1 MTVVRMKRGFE
12 LELDERDPLQR
23 HMAAE
28 REYEPEVSWI
38 YSYLLR
44 TGDTFIDGGAHIGY
58 LTLLASSCVGPA
70 GSVHSFEPVS
80 STHAA
85 LARNVER
92 NRATNVRLNQMA
104 LGPRTGTLDLEL
116 PIDPDGEGIL
126 AWGATAIQ
134 VGRGALERVPMTTLD
149 EYAERAGLRS
159 VRLLKLDLEG
169 AELGALEG
177 ARGLLKHKRVAHLV
191 CELNTYLLDLSGERY
206 DERRAL
212 LASYGYRCYQLTKSG
227 RIVAQH
233 EPIVTRDVVV
243 TDLLF
248 AA

>member
-38 YSYLLR
+38 YPYLLR

-80 STHAA
+80 FTHAA
-85 LARNVER
+85 LARNVAR
-92 NRATNVRLNQMA
+92 NRAANVRLNQMA
-104 LGPRTGTLDLEL
+104 LGPHPGTLDLEL

-126 AWGATAIQ
+126 AWGATSIQ
-134 VGRGALERVPMTTLD
+134 VGRGSLERVPMTTLD
-149 EYAERAGLRS
+149 EYAMRAGLSS

-169 AELGALEG
+169 AELSALEG
-177 ARGLLKHKRVAHLV
+177 ARDLLQRKRVAHLV
-191 CELNTYLLDLSGERY
+191 CELNTYLLDLAGERY

>member
-23 HMAAE
+23 HMASE

-38 YSYLLR
+38 YPYLLR
-44 TGDTFIDGGAHIGY
+44 TGDVMIDGGAHIGY
-58 LTLLASSCVGPA
+58 LTLLGSSCVGPT
-70 GSVHSFEPVS
+70 GSVHSFEPVA

-85 LARNVER
+85 LAGNVTR
-92 NRATNVRLNQMA
+92 NRATNVHLNRTA
-104 LGPRTGTLDLEL
+104 LGPRAGTLELEL

-134 VGRGALERVPMTTLD
+134 VGRGTVERVPMVTLD
-149 EYAERAGLRS
+149 AYVERERLGTID
-159 VRLLKLDLEG
+159 LLKLDLEG

-177 ARGLLKHKRVAHLV
+177 ARDLLARRTVRHIV
-191 CELNTYLLDLSGERY
+191 CELNTYLLDQSGERY
-206 DERRAL
+206 DARRAL

-227 RIVAQH
+227 RIEPQDG
-233 EPIVTRDVVV
+233 PIVRRDVVV

>member
-1 MTVVRMKRGFE
+1 MTLVRMKRGFE
-12 LELDERDPLQR
+12 LELDDRDPLQR

-28 REYEPEVSWI
+28 GAYEPEVSWI
-38 YSYLLR
+38 YPYLLR

-58 LTLLASSCVGPA
+58 LTLLGSSCVGPT
-70 GSVHSFEPVS
+70 GSVHSFEPVTR
-80 STHAA
+80 THDA
-85 LARNVER
+85 LARNVAW
-92 NRATNVRLNQMA
+92 NRAANVRVNRLA
-104 LGPRTGTLDLEL
+104 LGPHSGSLELEL
-116 PIDPDGEGIL
+116 PIDPHGEGIL
-126 AWGATAIQ
+126 AWGATAIH
-134 VGRGALERVPMTTLD
+134 VGRGAVERVPMTTLD
-149 EYAERAGLRS
+149 EYADRFGLRFI
-159 VRLLKLDLEG
+159 RLLKLDLEG

-177 ARGLLKHKRVAHLV
+177 ALDLLKRRRVEHVV

-212 LASYGYRCYQLTKSG
+212 LASCGYRCYQLTKSG
-227 RIVAQH
+227 RIVAQD

>member
-1 MTVVRMKRGFE
+1 MKRGFE
-12 LELDERDPLQR
+12 LELDDRDPLQR

-28 REYEPEVSWI
+28 GEYEPEVSWI
-38 YSYLLR
+38 YPYLLR

-58 LTLLASSCVGPA
+58 LTLLGSSCVGRS
-70 GSVHSFEPVS
+70 GSVHSFEPVAH
-80 STHAA
+80 THDA
-85 LARNVER
+85 LARNVAR
-92 NRATNVRLNQMA
+92 NRATNVRVNRLA
-104 LGPRTGTLDLEL
+104 LGSHLGSLELEL
-116 PIDPDGEGIL
+116 PIDPQGEGIL

-134 VGRGALERVPMTTLD
+134 VGRGAVERVPMTTLD
-149 EYAERAGLRS
+149 EYAERVRLRS
-159 VRLLKLDLEG
+159 IRLLKLDLEG

-177 ARGLLKHKRVAHLV
+177 ARSLLLRRRVEHVV

-206 DERRAL
+206 DERRAF

-227 RIVAQH
+227 RIVAQD

>member
-23 HMAAE
+23 HLANE

-38 YSYLLR
+38 YPYLLR
-44 TGDTFIDGGAHIGY
+44 HGDAFVDGGAHIGY

-70 GSVHSFEPVS
+70 GTVHAFEPVS
-80 STHAA
+80 RTYDA

-92 NRATNVRLNQMA
+92 NRATNVRLNKMA
-104 LGPRTGTLDLEL
+104 LGPRDGTLDLEL
-116 PIDPDGEGIL
+116 PIDPQGDAIL

-134 VGRGALERVPMTTLD
+134 AGRGAVERVPMTTLD
-149 EYAERAGLRS
+149 AYTELSKLRS
-159 VRLLKLDLEG
+159 IRVLKLDLEG

-177 ARGLLKHKRVAHLV
+177 ARDLLKHRRAEYLV
-191 CELNTYLLDLSGERY
+191 VELNTYLLDLAGERY

-212 LASYGYRCYQLTKSG
+212 LASYGYRCWQLTKSG
-227 RIVAQH
+227 RVVAQT
-233 EPIVTRDVVV
+233 EPVVSRDVVV

>member
-1 MTVVRMKRGFE
+1 MNVVRMKRGFL

-23 HMAAE
+23 YMAAE

-38 YSYLLR
+38 YPYLLR

-58 LTLLASSCVGPA
+58 LTLLGSSCVGPA

-80 STHAA
+80 STHDA
-85 LARNVER
+85 LARNVAR
-92 NRATNVRLNQMA
+92 NRAANVRLNRMA
-104 LGPRTGTLDLEL
+104 LGPRAGTLDLEL
-116 PIDPDGEGIL
+116 PIDPQGDGIL
-126 AWGATAIQ
+126 AWGATSIQ
-134 VGRGALERVPMTTLD
+134 VGRGAVERVPMTTLD

-159 VRLLKLDLEG
+159 IRLLKLDLEG

-177 ARGLLKHKRVAHLV
+177 ARGLLERKRVAHLV
-191 CELNTYLLDLSGERY
+191 CELNTYLLDLVGERY

-227 RIVAQH
+227 RVVAQR

>member
-1 MTVVRMKRGFE
+1 MTLVRMKRGFE

-23 HMAAE
+23 HLASQ

-38 YSYLLR
+38 YPYLLR
-44 TGDTFIDGGAHIGY
+44 TGDTMIDGGAHIGY
-58 LTLLASSCVGPA
+58 LTLLGSSCVGPA
-70 GSVHSFEPVS
+70 GSVHAFEPVS
-80 STHAA
+80 GTHAA
-85 LARNVER
+85 LAANVLR
-92 NRATNVRLNQMA
+92 NRATNVRLNRTA
-104 LGPRTGTLDLEL
+104 LGARPGTLELEL

-134 VGRGALERVPMTTLD
+134 VGRGAIERVAMTTLD
-149 EYAERAGLRS
+149 EYSDRERLRAID
-159 VRLLKLDLEG
+159 LLKLDLEG

-177 ARGLLKHKRVAHLV
+177 AHDLLAGRKVRYIV
-191 CELNTYLLDLSGERY
+191 CELNTYLLDQSGERY

-212 LASYGYRCYQLTKSG
+212 LATYGYRCYRLTKSG
-227 RIVAQH
+227 RIEPQDV
-233 EPIVTRDVVV
+233 PIVRRDVVV

>member
-1 MTVVRMKRGFE
+1 MKRGFE

-23 HMAAE
+23 HMASQ

-38 YSYLLR
+38 YPYLLR
-44 TGDTFIDGGAHIGY
+44 TGDTVVDGGAHIGY
-58 LTLLASSCVGPA
+58 ITLLAASCVGKTGA
-70 GSVHSFEPVS
+70 VHSFEPVAG
-80 STHAA
+80 THAA
-85 LARNVER
+85 LAANVAR
-92 NRATNVRLNQMA
+92 NRAGNIRLNRMA
-104 LGPRTGTLDLEL
+104 LGPRAGTLELEL
-116 PIDPDGEGIL
+116 PIDPLGEGIL

-134 VGRGALERVPMTTLD
+134 VGRGAVERVPMVSLD
-149 EYAERAGLRS
+149 EYADRARLGAID
-159 VRLLKLDLEG
+159 LLKLDLEG

-177 ARGLLKHKRVAHLV
+177 ARDLLKRRRITHLV
-191 CELNTYLLDLSGERY
+191 CELNTYLLDQTGERY

-227 RIVAQH
+227 RIEAQTG
-233 EPIVTRDVVV
+233 PIVTRDVVV

>member
-1 MTVVRMKRGFE
+1 MSVVRMKRGFE

-38 YSYLLR
+38 YPYLLR

-58 LTLLASSCVGPA
+58 LTLLGSSCVGRS
-70 GSVHSFEPVS
+70 GSVHSFEPIAY
-80 STHAA
+80 THEA
-85 LARNVER
+85 LVRNVAR
-92 NRATNVRLNQMA
+92 NRAANVRSNRLA
-104 LGPRTGTLDLEL
+104 LGPRSGTLELEL
-116 PIDPDGEGIL
+116 PIDPHGEGIL
-126 AWGATAIQ
+126 GWGATAIQ
-134 VGRGALERVPMTTLD
+134 VGRGVVERVPMTTLD
-149 EYAERAGLRS
+149 EYAEHARLRS
-159 VRLLKLDLEG
+159 IRMLKLDLEG
-169 AELGALEG
+169 AELGALAG
-177 ARGLLKHKRVAHLV
+177 ARDLLRRRRVEHLV

-212 LASYGYRCYQLTKSG
+212 LASYGYRCYRLTKSG

-233 EPIVTRDVVV
+233 DPIVTCDVVV

>member
-12 LELDERDPLQR
+12 LELDGRDPLQR

>member
-1 MTVVRMKRGFE
+1 MTLVRMKRGFE
-12 LELDERDPLQR
+12 LELDDRDPLQR

-38 YSYLLR
+38 YPYLLR

-58 LTLLASSCVGPA
+58 LTMLGSSCVGPSGA
-70 GSVHSFEPVS
+70 VHSFEPVAH
-80 STHAA
+80 TYDA
-85 LARNVER
+85 LARNVAR
-92 NRATNVRLNQMA
+92 NRATNVRLNRLA
-104 LGPRTGTLDLEL
+104 LGSHAGSLELEL
-116 PIDPDGEGIL
+116 PIDPLGEGIL

-134 VGRGALERVPMTTLD
+134 VGRGAVERVPMTTLD
-149 EYAERAGLRS
+149 DYAERARLRS
-159 VRLLKLDLEG
+159 VRVLKLDLEG

-177 ARGLLKHKRVAHLV
+177 ARDLLQRRRVEHVV

-227 RIVAQH
+227 RIVAQD

>member
-23 HMAAE
+23 YMGAE

-38 YSYLLR
+38 YPYLLR

-58 LTLLASSCVGPA
+58 LTLLGSSCVGAA

-80 STHAA
+80 LTHDA
-85 LARNVER
+85 LARNVAR
-92 NRATNVRLNQMA
+92 NRATNVRINRMA
-104 LGPRTGTLDLEL
+104 LGPRTGTLELEL
-116 PIDPDGEGIL
+116 PIDPQGEGIL
-126 AWGATAIQ
+126 TWGATSIH
-134 VGRGALERVPMTTLD
+134 VGRGAVERVPMTTLD
-149 EYAERAGLRS
+149 GYTDRARLRS
-159 VRLLKLDLEG
+159 IRLLKLDLEG

-177 ARGLLKHKRVAHLV
+177 ARGLLRDRRIEHLV
-191 CELNTYLLDLSGERY
+191 VELNTYLLDLAGERY

-227 RIVAQH
+227 RIVAQT

>member
-1 MTVVRMKRGFE
+1 MKRGFE

-23 HMAAE
+23 HLANE

-38 YSYLLR
+38 YPYLLR
-44 TGDTFIDGGAHIGY
+44 HGDAFVDGGAHIGY

-70 GSVHSFEPVS
+70 GTVHAFEPVS
-80 STHAA
+80 RTYDA

-92 NRATNVRLNQMA
+92 NRATNVRLNKMA
-104 LGPRTGTLDLEL
+104 LGPRDGTLDLEL
-116 PIDPDGEGIL
+116 PIDPQGDAIL

-134 VGRGALERVPMTTLD
+134 AGRGAVERVPMTTLD
-149 EYAERAGLRS
+149 AYTDHSKLRS
-159 VRLLKLDLEG
+159 IRVLKLDLEG

-177 ARGLLKHKRVAHLV
+177 ARDLLKHRRAEYLV
-191 CELNTYLLDLSGERY
+191 VELNTYLLDLAGERY

-212 LASYGYRCYQLTKSG
+212 LASYGYRCWQLTKSG
-227 RIVAQH
+227 RVVAQT
-233 EPIVTRDVVV
+233 EPVVSRDVVV